1 MKGYWLILG
10 SDIKDGAAQE
20 QYAALWK
27 PVAERFGAIVRVLDA
42 SAVLREA
49 HTTRRIVAVE
59 FPSIEMARSCYADPA
74 YQEAM
79 RFAQVASSRELLIIE
94 ADLA

>member
-10 SDIKDGAAQE
+10 SDVRDGAAQE

-27 PVAERFGAIVRVLDA
+27 PVAARFGATVRVLDA

-49 HTTRRIVAVE
+49 RATRRVVVVE
-59 FPSIEMARSCYADPA
+59 FPSVESARECYADPG
-74 YQEAM
+74 YQDAM
-79 RFAQVASSRELLIIE
+79 QFALAASDRELLIIE
-94 ADLA
+94 GNLA